1 MAERMQNPKTE
12 IRAVKRPVAFYSQ
25 DAQFYLMFAHIL
37 QFEGLATLLVTSIEE
52 ALATAAQQPLGAI
65 VLDCRMETQLAS
77 HVARLKQDPLT
88 RTLPC
93 IALVSPGAQ
102 TQHIALIKS
111 GVDEYLATPF
121 APAKL
126 VDFLRSSLGL
136 DRRARDRS
144 AHTSSFTYGD
154 VELDPETCL
163 AHCGGKALSV
173 GPIEF
178 RLLRHLLEHPERVIG
193 REEFIAAAWPGKSRV
208 SASTVDVHI
217 SQLRKLLKRHSRKTA
232 IRTVRLAGYSLH
244 QKAR

>member
-1 MAERMQNPKTE
+1 MQNLTTE
-12 IRAVKRPVAFYSQ
+12 IRTARRSVVFYSQ

-37 QFEGLATLLVTSIEE
+37 QAEGLATLLVTSIEDT
-52 ALATAAQQPLGAI
+52 LAAAAQKPVGAI
-65 VLDCRMETQLAS
+65 VLDCRIETQLAS
-77 HVARLKQDPLT
+77 QAARLKQDPLT
-88 RTLPC
+88 RELPC
-93 IALVSPGAQ
+93 IALVSPGAE
-102 TQHIALIKS
+102 TQHIALLKS

-136 DRRARDRS
+136 HRRASGRS
-144 AHTSSFTYGD
+144 ANAGSFRYGD
-154 VELDPETCL
+154 VELDLETHRAL
-163 AHCGGKALSV
+163 CGGKEISV

-193 REEFIAAAWPGKSRV
+193 RDEFIAAAWPDTSHV
-208 SASTVDVHI
+208 SARTVDVHI

-244 QKAR
+244 QKTR